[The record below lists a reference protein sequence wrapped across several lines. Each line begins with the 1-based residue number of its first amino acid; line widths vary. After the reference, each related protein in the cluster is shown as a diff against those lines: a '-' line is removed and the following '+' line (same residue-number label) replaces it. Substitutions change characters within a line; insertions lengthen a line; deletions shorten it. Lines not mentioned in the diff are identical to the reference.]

1 MKHFLIIGGG
11 IAGACAADQ
20 LLERSCQVTLI
31 DSGENHSSRIA
42 AGQVN
47 PIVFRRMTKSWR
59 VDDFL
64 PYARSFYKN
73 LEAETNTTIVVEKP
87 IRRLFAHEQERDE
100 WLKRQDKPEFE
111 PYLKTLTE
119 EDMNFASAK
128 NNCGSGLV
136 KQSFYVN
143 SEIFL
148 AAIENRIKNHPNG
161 KWLETNIDYSTINP
175 KDTSW
180 SGTQYDGILFCDGY
194 LNMHNP
200 HFNFIQID
208 QTKGEVLTVQSDIH
222 SKESL
227 NRRCFILP
235 QENGEYRVG
244 STYEWDCPDTTPTEK
259 ARLEIEANLE
269 SLVENKFKVVDHVAG
284 IRPTTKDRRP
294 AMGKHPEIKGFYLFN
309 GLGAK
314 GYLLAPLLGKEM
326 VDFILDKKPLHEEQD
341 LRRYC

>member
-1 MKHFLIIGGG
+1 M
-11 IAGACAADQ
+11 AGTCAAHEF
-20 LLERSCQVTLI
+20 LERGNQITLV

-42 AGQVN
+42 AGQIN

-64 PYARSFYKN
+64 PYARSFY
-73 LEAETNTTIVVEKP
+73 ETLQTESKLKIIVEKP

-100 WLKRQDKPEFE
+100 WIKRQDKPEFA

-119 EDMNFASAK
+119 EDMNFQHAK

-143 SEIFL
+143 SENFL
-148 AAIENRIKNHPNG
+148 MAIQQRIENHSQG
-161 KWLETNIDYSTINP
+161 KWITDKIDFSNIDPTN
-175 KDTSW
+175 TSW
-180 SGTQYDGILFCDGY
+180 KGIEYDGILFCDGY
-194 LNMHNP
+194 LNKHNP
-200 HFNFIQID
+200 FFNFVQID
-208 QTKGEVLTVQSDIH
+208 QTKGEVLTVKSDIFN
-222 SKESL
+222 KESL
-227 NRRCFILP
+227 NRRCFVLP
-235 QENGEYRVG
+235 QENGQFRVG
-244 STYEWDCPDTTPTEK
+244 STYEWDCPDITPTEK

-269 SLVENKFKVVDHVAG
+269 SLVENKFTVVDHVAG

-294 AMGKHPEIKGFYLFN
+294 AMGKHPDIERFYLFN